1 MKFAIDKKI
10 IRARMKAKGWRPED
24 LASYAGVAFATARK
38 AIKGQAVSSA
48 VYKAITSALDIPEKT
63 ILGNGQASKLQH
75 PSALNEQE
83 AS

>member
-10 IRARMKAKGWRPED
+10 IRDRMKAKGWRPED
-24 LASYAGVAFATARK
+24 LASHAGIAYTTALK
-38 AIKGQAVSSA
+38 ALKGRSVSQT
-48 VYKAITSALDIPEKT
+48 VYKAIASSLDLPEKPQF
-63 ILGNGQASKLQH
+63 GNDQASKLQ